1 MGNKTYAKEWMQ
13 FAYKNLATA
22 ELLYKADH
30 YEDIIGV
37 DLQQFFEK
45 SLKSLFAY
53 NNQKI
58 PKNHDL
64 IELLALLEFSKEL
77 EEKEIDLLSLASDYY
92 KDDRY
97 PNPNYELPSRK
108 EIKQVLEFANKFFE
122 QVCQILDINKD
133 EILDAR

>member
-22 ELLYKADH
+22 ILLYEAEH
-30 YEDIIGV
+30 FEDIIGV
-37 DLQQFFEK
+37 ELQQFFEK

-53 NNQKI
+53 KNQKI

-64 IELLALLEFSKEL
+64 IELLALLEFAEEL
-77 EEKEIDLLSLASDYY
+77 EEEEIDLISLASDYY

-97 PNPNYELPSRK
+97 PNPNYDLPSRE
-108 EIKQVLEFANKFFE
+108 EIEKVLEFANKFYE